1 MGERG
6 NLKLFF
12 LFITGKCTIG
22 ACNAII
28 PTYTAFQYPCVMR
41 NLAVGVGNFAAGA
54 ALMIVPYLWL
64 LVGFFLI
71 YKLINFK
78 LFDILPSGTH

>member
-1 MGERG
+1 MQKLVGG
-6 NLKLFF
+6 KPHKFKNLFHIILF
-12 LFITGKCTIG
+12 LIGKCTIG

-64 LVGFFLI
+64 LV
-71 YKLINFK
+71 N
-78 LFDILPSGTH
+78 

>member
-1 MGERG
+1 M
-6 NLKLFF
+6 
-12 LFITGKCTIG
+12 FILYNFISHTGKCTIG

-64 LVGFFLI
+64 LVNKRFIF
-71 YKLINFK
+71 Y
-78 LFDILPSGTH
+78 LPSIKHYFYRNTLRHTYL

>member
-1 MGERG
+1 MQLINVEG
-6 NLKLFF
+6 NLKLKFI
-12 LFITGKCTIG
+12 LFYQPGKCAIG

-64 LVGFFLI
+64 LV
-71 YKLINFK
+71 
-78 LFDILPSGTH
+78 

>member
-1 MGERG
+1 MQLINVEG
-6 NLKLFF
+6 NLKLK
-12 LFITGKCTIG
+12 FILYNFILSTGKCTIG

-41 NLAVGVGNFAAGA
+41 NLAVGVGNFAAGG

-64 LVGFFLI
+64 LVLLTFYSI
-71 YKLINFK
+71 
-78 LFDILPSGTH
+78 